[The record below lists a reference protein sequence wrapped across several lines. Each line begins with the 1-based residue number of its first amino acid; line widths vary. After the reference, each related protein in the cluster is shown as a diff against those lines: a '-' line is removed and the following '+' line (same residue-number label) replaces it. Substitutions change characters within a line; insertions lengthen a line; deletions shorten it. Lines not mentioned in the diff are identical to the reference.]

1 MAIFLD
7 SGILLRAVHRSDP
20 QYSEVRSSIVL
31 LIGQGT
37 PLFTG
42 LQHFAEFWN
51 VCTRPFGERGGFN
64 LPSVEAAR
72 RLRRIERGVKL
83 LTETPLTPEIW
94 KSLILKHGVRG
105 VQVHD
110 ARTAALMLTHSIA
123 SVLTLNKSDFMRF
136 EADGIVPTTPTQL
149 LAASKSE

>member
-20 QYSEVRSSIVL
+20 QYSEVRGSIAQ
-31 LIGQGT
+31 LIAQGT
-37 PLFTG
+37 SLFTG

-72 RLRRIERGVKL
+72 RLRRIERGVKV
-83 LTETPLTPEIW
+83 LTETPLTPVIW

-110 ARTAALMLTHSIA
+110 ARTAALMLTHSIT
-123 SVLTLNKSDFMRF
+123 SLLTLNNNDFLRY
-136 EADGIVPTTPTQL
+136 ASDGIVAATPAQFI
-149 LAASKSE
+149 ADSKPR